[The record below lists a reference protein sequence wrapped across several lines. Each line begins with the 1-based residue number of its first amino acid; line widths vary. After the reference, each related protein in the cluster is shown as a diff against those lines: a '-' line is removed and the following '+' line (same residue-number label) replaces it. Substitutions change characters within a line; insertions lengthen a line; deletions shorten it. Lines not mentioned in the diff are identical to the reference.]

1 MRRRISL
8 AATAAA
14 GVLLIGSAASAAVA
28 VGKADSAAAL
38 GPDNASIPFAGASGS
53 QSPPAVTRYG
63 VPTSRA
69 PEPAAWALMIF
80 GFGMAGVLFRRQR
93 ALLS

>member
-1 MRRRISL
+1 MRYRICL

-14 GVLLIGSAASAAVA
+14 GLLLLGSAASAAAA
-28 VGKADSAAAL
+28 VGSVDSAGAL
-38 GPDNASIPFAGASGS
+38 DPDNASIPLAAVSDPPSSVSAAS
-53 QSPPAVTRYG
+53 YG

-80 GFGMAGVLFRRQR
+80 GFGMAGALFRRQR
-93 ALLS
+93 ALLG